1 MNDDRHHDH
10 DVIVVGARCAGA
22 ATAMLLARAGL
33 DVVMVDR
40 AELPSD
46 TLSTHSIARSGVVQ
60 LHRWGLLDQVLASG
74 APAIRDVVFHL
85 EGQRTERTIKAHAG
99 VDFVV
104 APRRYVLD
112 GILADAA
119 VAAGASLRTGIRI
132 QDTTRDEDGRVTG
145 VVGRGPA
152 GPVELRARVVVGA
165 DGVRSKV
172 ARAVEAPVIEERPPA
187 GATHYAYYFGPAWPA
202 NEYYLGN
209 GALSGIF
216 PTNDGHACVWVCLP
230 AGEAKS
236 IRHGA
241 SGLDA
246 AFDQMLVRAAPD
258 LADRL
263 IGAVRATAVRG
274 AIGLPNHIMQAAGPG
289 WALVGDAGYHRDPI
303 TGHGISDAFRDAELL
318 ADAIAALLRGDA
330 NEATVLAAYQHTR
343 DEMLREIFEI
353 TCALGEFPATTG
365 FIELQRQL
373 SHAIDTEAAAL
384 AGRPSL
390 DVALAR

>member
-1 MNDDRHHDH
+1 MDHTH

-40 AELPSD
+40 ADLPSD

-60 LHRWGLLDQVLASG
+60 LQRWGLLDQVLAAG
-74 APAIRDVVFHL
+74 APAIRDVVFHVD
-85 EGQRTERTIKAHAG
+85 GQRTERRIKAHAG

-104 APRRYVLD
+104 APRRYALD
-112 GILADAA
+112 AIIADAA
-119 VAAGASLRTGIRI
+119 VAAGASVRTGIRI
-132 QDTTRDEDGRVTG
+132 RGTRRDADGRVIG
-145 VVGRGPA
+145 VVGHGPA
-152 GPVELRARVVVGA
+152 GPVELRARFVVGA
-165 DGVRSKV
+165 DGVRSEI

-216 PTNDGHACVWVCLP
+216 PTNDGHASVWVCLP

-241 SGLDA
+241 SDLDA
-246 AFDQMLVRAAPD
+246 AFDQMLVRAAAD

-263 IGAVRATAVRG
+263 HGAVRATAVRG
-274 AIGLPNHIMQAAGPG
+274 AIGLPNHIRRAAGSG

-318 ADAIAALLRGDA
+318 ADAIAAVLQGDA
-330 NEATVLAAYQHTR
+330 DASTALARYQRTR

-353 TCALGEFPATTG
+353 TCALGEFPAPTR

-373 SHAIDTEAAAL
+373 SHAIDTEASTL

-390 DVALAR
+390 DTALAR